1 MRRALTTTTVVL
13 AGLVALGLLVT
24 PPAWSQAVVDQDLLG
39 RAASELRREPV
50 FVDPEAEH
58 AISSAAAAQLESA
71 IEGGE
76 TPIFVAV
83 LPASAAEEAGG
94 EPNAVPVALAE
105 ATGLDGTYAVVV
117 GDSFRAASNV
127 LASVETRALA
137 TSTFQARRED
147 GVEAVL
153 AEFVD
158 RVQASAAGRPTPNGG
173 VPGAT
178 GGEGGDGDGGTW
190 LLALLGVGGAGL
202 FFWQRK
208 LRRDQAARRRETDA
222 DRQML
227 QAELSVLAD
236 DVTALEPEVALYPE
250 ARADYDAGVS
260 RYRAGRAA
268 LEYAGDDV
276 DLLRVGR
283 VIVEGRY
290 AMNRA
295 RARVEGREPPPPPEE
310 LRAPGRHDEPALDV
324 DDRGE
329 PVYAGGSPFYGGG
342 WYGGGGGG
350 LFTGLLLGQMLG
362 GGWGGWGYGHH
373 DHGGDAGGD
382 SQLGGDWGGGGDLG
396 GGDWGGGDFGGG
408 DFGGGGDF

>member
-1 MRRALTTTTVVL
+1 MRRTLRTIVAVFTGL
-13 AGLVALGLLVT
+13 AALGLLST
-24 PPAWSQAVVDQDLLG
+24 SPAWSQAVVDQELLS
-39 RAASELRREPV
+39 RAASELRREAV
-50 FVDPEAEH
+50 FVDPGAER
-58 AISSAAAAQLESA
+58 AISSAAAEQLESA
-71 IEGGE
+71 IGDGE
-76 TPIFVAV
+76 TPIFVAI

-94 EPNAVPVALAE
+94 NPHAVPVALAE

-117 GDSFRAASNV
+117 GESFRAASNI
-127 LASVETRALA
+127 LRSGQAGALA
-137 TSTFQARRED
+137 TSTFQAHRDD

-153 AEFVD
+153 EEFVD
-158 RVQASAAGRPTPNGG
+158 RVQVSAAGRPAQNDGD
-173 VPGAT
+173 PGAA
-178 GGEGGDGDGGTW
+178 GRGDGIGSTW
-190 LLALLGVGGAGL
+190 LLALLGIGGAGL

-208 LRRDQAARRRETDA
+208 LRRDQATRRRETEA

-227 QAELSVLAD
+227 QAELSVLGD

-362 GGWGGWGYGHH
+362 GGWGGWGYGQH
-373 DHGGDAGGD
+373 DPGGDAGGD
-382 SQLGGDWGGGGDLG
+382 SQLGGDWGGGHDLG